1 MYTQIKIDPANVE
14 AGIKEA
20 LLKAR
25 ESEAIAKYLGTS
37 EAKIRAGFIN
47 FVMFLNNGTNPSFPL
62 CGVAILGHPDQSP
75 VFEYTRT
82 RKVALARAST
92 RTDT

>member
-1 MYTQIKIDPANVE
+1 MFRTSLLFNCLLFHSQVDVDPANVE

-37 EAKIRAGFIN
+37 ESKVRAGDN
-47 FVMFLNNGTNPSFPL
+47 RLKANDEAADL
-62 CGVAILGHPDQSP
+62 K
-75 VFEYTRT
+75 Y
-82 RKVALARAST
+82 
-92 RTDT
+92 

>member
-1 MYTQIKIDPANVE
+1 MLTCLPLQSQIDIDPANIE

-37 EAKIRAGFIN
+37 ESKIRAGDD
-47 FVMFLNNGTNPSFPL
+47 LNKTG
-62 CGVAILGHPDQSP
+62 IHHH
-75 VFEYTRT
+75 
-82 RKVALARAST
+82 
-92 RTDT
+92 